1 MSVGRHAAYNIGGA
15 IAPVF
20 LMLLTVPLYFAV
32 IGEARYGVLAIIWL
46 VTGSLGFFDFGL
58 GRATAY
64 AFSSKRD
71 ISEEE
76 RGLILWTAIIVNLGF
91 GILGG
96 LAMWAIAGPLFTSVF
111 NVPADLLAELLPVLP
126 LVALAV
132 PMLTL
137 EGVFVGALTGCEK
150 FLTLN
155 IRTIAGA
162 IVSQLLPLALV
173 SLIAPTLSVA
183 VAATIAARAINLLIF
198 VFVAFRSVP
207 ASFRPR
213 IGGAPMIRE
222 LMSYG
227 GWISLSGFL
236 NPLVAALD
244 RFLIATFLNPVA
256 ITMYTV
262 PYQLVTRGGLFS
274 RSLAN
279 ALFPKLAK
287 LDEEQVRRLTRKAM
301 RANAALML
309 VLCSSGIIIMR
320 PFLTLWISAEFS
332 QSASQVGEQLVITVW
347 LTAIS
352 VILLNFLEAQ
362 GRPRETVRILV
373 LQTIPFVILGVIGVN
388 YFGILGVALARNAR
402 SLLNLVLL
410 AQAARF
416 VRETL
421 RLAMLPGA
429 LLALLLVVLNLE
441 MLEYSVR
448 LALALV
454 VWAAGLVVADR
465 TFPEGRALIVA
476 ALRSRFG

>member
-15 IAPVF
+15 LAPVF

-32 IGEARYGVLAIIWL
+32 IGEARYGILAIIWL
-46 VTGSLGFFDFGL
+46 LTGSLAFFDFGL

-64 AFSSKRD
+64 ALSSKSD
-71 ISEEE
+71 VSQEEQ
-76 RGLILWTAIIVNLGF
+76 GLIFWTAVIVNLGF
-91 GILGG
+91 GVLGG
-96 LAMWAIAGPLFTSVF
+96 IVMWAIARPLFTSVF

-132 PMLTL
+132 PMMTL
-137 EGVFVGALTGCEK
+137 EGVLVGALTGREK

-155 IRTIAGA
+155 LRTIAGA
-162 IVSQLLPLALV
+162 VVSQVLPLALV
-173 SLIAPTLSVA
+173 WLIAPTLGVA

-198 VFVAFRSVP
+198 VFVAFKAVP
-207 ASFRPR
+207 SSFRPR
-213 IGGAPMIRE
+213 IGNATMIRG

-227 GWISLSGFL
+227 GWISLGGFL

-256 ITMYTV
+256 ITFYTV

-274 RSLAN
+274 RSLAS
-279 ALFPKLAK
+279 ALFPKLVK
-287 LDEEQVRRLTRKAM
+287 LDEERVRQLTRKAM

-309 VLCSSGIIIMR
+309 VLCSSGMIIMK
-320 PFLTLWISAEFS
+320 PFLTLWISADFS
-332 QSASQVGEQLVITVW
+332 RSASQVGEQLVITVW

-362 GRPRETVRILV
+362 GRPRETVWILV
-373 LQTIPFVILGVIGVN
+373 LQTIPFIVLGLLGVN
-388 YFGILGVALARNAR
+388 YFGILGVAVARNVR
-402 SLLNLVLL
+402 SFLNLVLL
-410 AQAARF
+410 AQAAQF

-421 RLAMLPGA
+421 RLILLPGV
-429 LLALLLVVLNLE
+429 LLFMLLLVLNLE
-441 MLEYSVR
+441 MIDYPIR

-454 VWAAGLVVADR
+454 IWLAGLAVADR
-465 TFPEGRALIVA
+465 TFPEGRGLIGGA
-476 ALRSRFG
+476 IRSRLR